1 MQQHWLRQQNELV
14 KKTKEADEQSKTV
27 DNLKKQLV
35 IMEQKR
41 LRIDGVCVCCVCLS
55 LIDAHY
61 HKINYYGVFGGNKY
75 ILLTE
80 GELVQQQ
87 SEAKTVE
94 RNISQLQHDMVKLN
108 TLVAKKKS
116 EQESLEQGNLLMEGD
131 FVHALKVCINLVH
144 VHIFPHTYCSTQC
157 MCAHTR
163 INTYSQVY
171 THILTSIHAHTH
183 TRMRAHART

>member
-1 MQQHWLRQQNELV
+1 M
-14 KKTKEADEQSKTV
+14 
-27 DNLKKQLV
+27 
-35 IMEQKR
+35 
-41 LRIDGVCVCCVCLS
+41 CCVCLS

-61 HKINYYGVFGGNKY
+61 HKIYYYGVFGGNKY

-131 FVHALKVCINLVH
+131 FVHTLKVCINLVH
-144 VHIFPHTYCSTQC
+144 VHIFPHTYCSTHMHVC
-157 MCAHTR
+157 T
-163 INTYSQVY
+163 Y
-171 THILTSIHAHTH
+171 THKYILTSIHAHTH